1 MNKEEKPSAGS
12 SFGEKIRF
20 SLVLKLNL
28 HMLGMLL
35 SVFIA
40 TNLLLGKLLL
50 VTALWQAET
59 GARRLLTAYENRVA
73 ALAEPAVEAFGYKVF
88 LTENQGKGLRLPGVM
103 QDWLPLHNRE
113 ARRWLSLPGA
123 EREKSFLTRL
133 EGATYHMALVVEGMP
148 IRIDYTLGPDLRQS
162 CFILLIL
169 FGSQLLYFIG
179 RIGTNNQVI
188 RQTLKPLAEMAAT
201 AKSIHRDMSGA
212 EPTGAGIKRLAGAI
226 STLNAHQL
234 NQGLSIDTSHEELK
248 DLAYAINDLLRRI
261 NQAYQSQVRFVADAS
276 HELRTP
282 LSVLQGYA
290 NLLDRWGKHD
300 EKTMQE
306 AIDAIKSETENM
318 KVLVEQLLFLA
329 RGDNETIHLEKEV
342 FDVSIMVA
350 EIVRETRLIDPA
362 HSFQLQLDGPAYLE
376 ADQHLIKQALRILV
390 DNSIKYTPAGG
401 TIRLRVGTAGET
413 VKIQVQDDGIG
424 IAPADVP
431 RIFDRF
437 YRSDES
443 RARKTG
449 GSGLGLAIAK
459 WIIDHHDGHYEVLS
473 RLGIGTRITLSF
485 PAARPPLNSLEEASV
500 ERANL
505 ISAQDG
511 NGPHT

>member
-1 MNKEEKPSAGS
+1 MNKKEKPAAGS
-12 SFGEKIRF
+12 GFGEKVRF

-28 HMLGMLL
+28 RMLGMLL
-35 SVFIA
+35 SVFISL
-40 TNLLLGKLLL
+40 NLLLCKLLFGI
-50 VTALWQAET
+50 TLWQAEA
-59 GARRLLTAYENRVA
+59 GAEKIIAAYENRVEL
-73 ALAEPAVEAFGYKVF
+73 LAESTATPAVAAAGYEILF
-88 LTENQGKGLRLPGVM
+88 ADRLDKGLRLPAFI
-103 QDWLPLHNRE
+103 QSLLPLNNPE
-113 ARRWLSLPGA
+113 VRRWIALPAA
-123 EREKSFLTRL
+123 EPEKTFINRL
-133 EGATYHMALVVEGMP
+133 EAATYHMALVVAETP
-148 IRIDYTLGPDLRQS
+148 VQIVYALGPKLRPFY
-162 CFILLIL
+162 FILLIL
-169 FGSQLLYFIG
+169 VGSQVLYFIG
-179 RIGTNNQVI
+179 RISTNNQVI
-188 RQTLKPLAEMAAT
+188 RHTLKPLAEMVET
-201 AKSIHRDMSGA
+201 AKSIHQDMSEA

-226 STLNAHQL
+226 STINAREL
-234 NQGLSIDTSHEELK
+234 NQGLSIDTSQEELK
-248 DLAYAINDLLRRI
+248 DLAYAINDMLQRI

-300 EKTMQE
+300 EETMQE

-329 RGDNETIHLEKEV
+329 RGDNETIHLEKVV
-342 FDVSIMVA
+342 FDVRAIVA

-362 HSFQLQLDGPAYLE
+362 HTFQMRLAAPAYLK

-401 TIRLRVGTAGET
+401 AIRLKVEAENDT
-413 VKIQVQDDGIG
+413 VKILVQDDGIG
-424 IAPADVP
+424 IAPADVS

-473 RLGIGTRITLSF
+473 RLGVGTRITLSF
-485 PAARPPLNSLEEASV
+485 PAARPPPVKIE
-500 ERANL
+500 
-505 ISAQDG
+505 
-511 NGPHT
+511 

>member
-1 MNKEEKPSAGS
+1 MDKREKPSAGS

-28 HMLGMLL
+28 RMLGMLL
-35 SVFIA
+35 SLFISI
-40 TNLLLGKLLL
+40 NLLLSILLFG
-50 VTALWQAET
+50 TTLWKAEA
-59 GARRLLTAYENRVA
+59 GAQKFINAYENKA
-73 ALAEPAVEAFGYKVF
+73 EPMAEPAVSAAGYEILLV
-88 LTENQGKGLRLPGVM
+88 ESREKGLRLPGLF
-103 QDWLPLHNRE
+103 QSRLPLNNPE
-113 ARRWLSLPGA
+113 VRRWISLPGA
-123 EREKSFLTRL
+123 EPEKPFFSRM
-133 EGATYHMALVVEGMP
+133 EAATYHMALVVEGTP
-148 IRIDYTLGPDLRQS
+148 LQITYTLGPDLRQI

-169 FGSQLLYFIG
+169 VGSQALYFIG
-179 RIGTNNQVI
+179 RISTNNQVI
-188 RQTLKPLAEMAAT
+188 RQTLKPLAEMAET
-201 AKSIHRDMSGA
+201 AKSIHQDMSGA

-226 STLNAHQL
+226 STINARQL
-234 NQGLSIDTSHEELK
+234 NQGLSIDTSQEELK
-248 DLAYAINDLLRRI
+248 DLAYAINDMLRRI

-282 LSVLQGYA
+282 LSVLLGYA

-329 RGDNETIHLEKEV
+329 RGDNETIHLEKVV
-342 FDVSIMVA
+342 FDSREIVE

-362 HSFQLQLDGPAYLE
+362 HTYETHLDGPAYLE

-401 TIRLRVGTAGET
+401 TIRLKVGTVHDT

-459 WIIDHHDGHYEVLS
+459 WIIDHHGGHYEVLS

-485 PAARPPLNSLEEASV
+485 PAARTPLASPEET
-500 ERANL
+500 
-505 ISAQDG
+505 SAG
-511 NGPHT
+511 SSIFI